1 MNHVPT
7 NPPTLSM
14 TNVPLQLL
22 NYKEKDI
29 EHLLP
34 MMEKISKAIKKDPK
48 KTIIAVNVDGR
59 AMGRVTKLEYEE
71 FTQEFLVEVFFDG
84 AVVNHV
90 IKSKRLDFGLWIN
103 KKECLSK
110 TSFDPTHVC
119 TVICKMTF

>member
-71 FTQEFLVEVFFDG
+71 F
-84 AVVNHV
+84 NSR
-90 IKSKRLDFGLWIN
+90 ISCRGL
-103 KKECLSK
+103 L
-110 TSFDPTHVC
+110 
-119 TVICKMTF
+119 